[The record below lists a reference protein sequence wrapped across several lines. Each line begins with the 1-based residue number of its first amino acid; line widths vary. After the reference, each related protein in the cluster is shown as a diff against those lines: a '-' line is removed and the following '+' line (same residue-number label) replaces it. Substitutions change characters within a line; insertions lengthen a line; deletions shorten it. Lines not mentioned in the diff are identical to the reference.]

1 MVRKDVGVLRV
12 RRQAVVGAGERDFK
26 EVNGG
31 VWRER
36 GLEVLDVEWGVDKGY
51 GVVFSLF
58 YLEG

>member
-1 MVRKDVGVLRV
+1 M
-12 RRQAVVGAGERDFK
+12 VGAGERDFK
-26 EVNGG
+26 EANGG